1 MEEKDIREILERL
14 EKSNRQQVKYAR
26 LQSVLAILAALC
38 FIALVFAVGSIMPQM
53 LDFAAQAQDIAAEAE
68 VLLEQAEVVMTNLEQ
83 VTEELTELEF
93 AKMVNDVDQLV
104 ATSQQ
109 GLEETLEKMNSID
122 IEKLNEA
129 IDGLAKVVEPLTKF
143 FKVFG

>member
-1 MEEKDIREILERL
+1 MEEREIREILEKL
-14 EKSNRQQVKYAR
+14 EKTNRQQVKYAR

-53 LDFAAQAQDIAAEAE
+53 LGFAAQAQDIAAEAE

>member
-1 MEEKDIREILERL
+1 MEEREIREILEKL
-14 EKSNRQQVKYAR
+14 EKTNRQQVKYAR
-26 LQSVLAILAALC
+26 LQSALAILAALC

-122 IEKLNEA
+122 IETLNEA